1 MTKYKIDKDPV
12 APVNEIPEALA
23 VKNQATGRV
32 WVWVAVVL
40 TLAAWAV
47 LMLANGIVALVAGI
61 IAAATGFIAIHRS
74 RNGLRRIAI
83 TVTVASMVLVVVVLA
98 FVIVIRFGLK

>member
-1 MTKYKIDKDPV
+1 MTEYKIDKEH
-12 APVNEIPEALA
+12 AATENEIPEGAA
-23 VKNQATGRV
+23 VKNPAPGRV
-32 WVWVAVVL
+32 WVWIAVVL

-47 LMLANGIVALVAGI
+47 LMLANGIVAIIAGI

-74 RNGLRRIAI
+74 RNGLRRIAV

>member
-1 MTKYKIDKDPV
+1 MTKPKIDKVPV
-12 APVNEIPEALA
+12 TTENETPDSAA
-23 VKNQATGRV
+23 VKTSAPGRV
-32 WVWVAVVL
+32 WVWLAVAL

-47 LMLANGIVALVAGI
+47 LMLANGIVAVVAGI
-61 IAAATGFIAIHRS
+61 IAAAVGFIAIHRS

-98 FVIVIRFGLK
+98 FIVVIRFGLK